1 MAYDEALA
9 ERIRVALG
17 PRDDLREQK
26 MFGGIAFMVRG
37 HMAVGVIKDEL
48 MVRIPAAEHDAALS
62 EPGAR
67 VMDFSHRTMQ
77 GFLYVG
83 GDGIGSDGD
92 LATWVDRAV
101 AFAESKPPK

>member
-1 MAYDEALA
+1 MAYSEALA
-9 ERIRVALG
+9 ERIRAALG

-26 MFGGIAFMVRG
+26 MFGGIAFMIRG

-48 MVRIPAAEHDAALS
+48 MVRIPAEEHDAALF

-67 VMDFSHRTMQ
+67 VMDFNHRTMQ

-83 GDGIGSDGD
+83 GDGISGDGD
-92 LATWVDRAV
+92 LGAWVGRAV
-101 AFAESKPPK
+101 AFAESRPPK

>member
-1 MAYDEALA
+1 MAFDEGLA
-9 ERIRVALG
+9 ERIRVILG
-17 PRDDLREQK
+17 PRDDVREQK

-48 MVRIPAAEHDAALS
+48 MVRIPSEEHEAALT

-67 VMDFSHRTMQ
+67 VMDFSHRTML

-83 GDGIGSDGD
+83 ADGIGTDDG
-92 LATWVDRAV
+92 LGTWIRRAV